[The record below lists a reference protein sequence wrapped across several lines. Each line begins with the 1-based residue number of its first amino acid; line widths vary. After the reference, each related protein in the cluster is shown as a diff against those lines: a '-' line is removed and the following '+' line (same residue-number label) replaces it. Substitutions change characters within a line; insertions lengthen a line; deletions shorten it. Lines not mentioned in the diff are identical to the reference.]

1 MSVQV
6 LYDQLIE
13 LRLPTFL
20 EALREQQANPQYTEL
35 TFEDRLALLTDHEC
49 IRRRENRIQ
58 RNILSAGF
66 PMQAAFEDIDFSPAR
81 SLGSVPITGRKGF
94 L

>member
-35 TFEDRLALLTDHEC
+35 TF
-49 IRRRENRIQ
+49 
-58 RNILSAGF
+58 
-66 PMQAAFEDIDFSPAR
+66 
-81 SLGSVPITGRKGF
+81 
-94 L
+94 